1 MRDEVSGFRSVQL
14 SFRQPIQKENVCEIE
29 KLRLAHYLHIC
40 ADSRQGLDA
49 NFWGSCLA
57 REGLMKT
64 REYLAIKRRI
74 DDFELAE
81 SLTRTK
87 LIQGARAGNVAAL
100 AMLQERYSLRL
111 PLVEDALK
119 VRPSKR
125 HAARN

>member
-1 MRDEVSGFRSVQL
+1 
-14 SFRQPIQKENVCEIE
+14 
-29 KLRLAHYLHIC
+29 
-40 ADSRQGLDA
+40 
-49 NFWGSCLA
+49 
-57 REGLMKT
+57 MKT

-119 VRPSKR
+119 VHPSKR
-125 HAARN
+125 HAVRN